1 MAILIDHIQNVIQSD
16 GVPNLILGL
25 SGTVVTINGDPV
37 STSTFNTG
45 TLVLQAVSAGYATTA
60 SLASYATTS
69 SIASTATSAALAY
82 SLVGGIGVASLAGSS
97 GTSVSGSTGAVTVW
111 FNTAT
116 LVASAVSAQ
125 SATTATSAAVA
136 YSLASTS
143 TTQVGFAVSAF
154 TATNAGFAYSFNTAT
169 LVASAV
175 TAQTLASS
183 SSFTVGYSNT
193 ATNIAGGTAGMIH
206 MQSTT
211 GTTSFINAG
220 TTGQLLQSA
229 GSTASFVSTTTL
241 QVGNAL
247 FAITATNAFF
257 ASTSTNA
264 FFASTSTNAAVAYAL
279 ASTSTTQV
287 GFAVSAF
294 TATSAAVAY
303 SLAST
308 STTQVGSAV
317 NSVYA
322 STATN
327 IAGGLTGWIHIQ
339 STTGTTSFINIGS
352 NGNILQSN
360 GSTATFVSTSTL
372 QVGFA
377 TSAFTATNA
386 FFASTSTNAAVAY
399 SLASTSTTQVGFAVN
414 AFTATS
420 AAIAYAVASTATL
433 QVGSALFAVTA
444 TSAAVAYSLASTST
458 TQVGFAV
465 SAFTATSAATAY
477 SWTGGTVPNAVTFNG
492 QVTFSGSATFV
503 NSTATLYT
511 DNILEIHTP
520 PGGMDAMWGLD
531 DGKDIG
537 FHFHYYKNSTDTNAA
552 LLLRNDSKYLEWF
565 QAGDDS
571 TSNGNSFTA
580 TTYGTFKT
588 GNIILANTTGTSSP
602 TTGALAVAGGVGI
615 GGNVYV
621 SGVVT
626 ATTFIGNLTGT
637 ASTATSAAVAYSLA
651 STSTTQVGFA
661 VNAFT
666 ATNAFFAS
674 TSTNAATAYT
684 LANTSTFQVGFAVNA
699 FTATSAATAYALV
712 NTSTFQVGFA
722 VNAFTA
728 TSAAIAYSV
737 ASTSSLQVG
746 SAVNAVYS
754 STATNIAGGLTG
766 WIHIQSTTGTTSFI
780 NIGSNGN
787 ILQSNGSTA
796 TFVSTSTLQVGFAT
810 SAFTATSA
818 ATSYTLA
825 NTSTFQVGFAGSSY
839 SATTAT
845 SAAVAYSIVNTS
857 TLQVGFAVN
866 AFTAT
871 SAAIAYSVASTSS
884 LQVGSAVNSV
894 YASTATNIAG
904 GLTGWIHIQSTTG
917 TTSFINIGS
926 NGNILQSN
934 GSTATFVS
942 TSTLQVGFATSAFT
956 ATSAAV
962 AYSLANTSTFQ
973 VGVAVTATYA
983 NISTNLAGA
992 SAGYIPIQSGTSA
1005 TSFINPGT
1013 AGDILRMQIGNTA
1026 TFVSTS
1032 TLQVGNALFAVTAT
1046 SAAVAYS
1053 LANTSTAQVGF
1064 AVSAFTAT
1072 SAAVAYSIVN
1082 TSTLQV
1088 GFAVSAFTA
1097 TSAALAYA
1105 VASTSTLQ
1113 VGSALFAVTA
1123 TSAATAYS
1131 LVNTSTA
1138 QVGFAV
1144 SAFTATSAATAY
1156 SLVNTSTSQVGFAVS
1171 AFTATSAA
1179 TAYNLANTTTFLVG
1193 NALTSVNATN
1203 ATNIANGTAGL
1214 IPIQSSAGVT
1224 SFINTGTVGYV
1235 LQMQTGNTA
1244 TWVSTSSLGIS
1255 GGGGATFTGGIVPN
1269 ATTVT
1274 NYFTVYS
1281 STSVTTRGVQEISGN
1296 ADGSFLAPNNSGV
1309 MLHITGQSGQPGRLY
1324 IDGQGTSNYSAVI
1337 GRKSR
1342 GTTASPTQVLAN
1354 DIVFRLGSTPYT
1366 DAAFPA
1372 ISTTRLDFLADELQ
1386 TVTTQGSRIEAWVT
1400 QLGTTSSS
1408 ISKQMTIATS
1418 GTVIW
1423 NTFTSVSTSTG
1434 ALQVAGGVGIGGAL
1448 YVGGNLYTRGVQVL
1462 PANIQEF
1469 TASASQTVFTVSGG
1483 YTVGTVVVV
1492 ANGIELGNADITA
1505 TNGTTVTLATA
1516 RNSGDIIRI
1525 KSGPASTDT
1534 GSASLKA
1541 FSIAMSVALG

>member
-1 MAILIDHIQNVIQSD
+1 MAILIDHIQNIIQSD
-16 GVPNLILGL
+16 GTPNLILGM
-25 SGTVVTINGDPV
+25 SGTVVTINGSEV

-45 TLVLQAVSAGYATTA
+45 TLVTQAVSAGYATTA

-69 SIASTATSAALAY
+69 SIATSAAYATTSSIASTATAAALAY
-82 SLVGGIGVASLAGSS
+82 SLVGGIGVSSLAGSS

-116 LVASAVSAQ
+116 QVANAVSAQ

-143 TTQVGFAVSAF
+143 TTQVGFAVNAF
-154 TATNAGFAYSFNTAT
+154 TATSAAFAYSFNTAT
-169 LVASAV
+169 LVANAV

-183 SSFTVGYSNT
+183 SSFTVGFANT
-193 ATNIAGGTAGMIH
+193 ATHIAAGAAGMIH
-206 MQSTT
+206 MQGST
-211 GTTSFINAG
+211 GTTTFINAG
-220 TTGQLLQSA
+220 TSGQLLQSQ

-247 FAITATNAFF
+247 FAISATSAGYATTSSLASYATTSSIATSAAYATTSSIASTATSA
-257 ASTSTNA
+257 
-264 FFASTSTNAAVAYAL
+264 AL
-279 ASTSTTQV
+279 AYSLVGGIGVSSLAGSSGTSVSGSTGAVTVWFNTATQV
-287 GFAVSAF
+287 ASAVSAQSAT

-303 SLAST
+303 SI
-308 STTQVGSAV
+308 V
-317 NSVYA
+317 N
-322 STATN
+322 
-327 IAGGLTGWIHIQ
+327 
-339 STTGTTSFINIGS
+339 
-352 NGNILQSN
+352 
-360 GSTATFVSTSTL
+360 TSTL

-377 TSAFTATNA
+377 VS
-386 FFASTSTNAAVAY
+386 
-399 SLASTSTTQVGFAVN
+399 

-465 SAFTATSAATAY
+465 NAFTATSAATAY
-477 SWTGGTVPNAVTFNG
+477 SWLGGTVPNAVTFGG

-503 NSTATLYT
+503 NSTSTLYT
-511 DNILEIHTP
+511 DNILEIHVP
-520 PGGMDAMWGLD
+520 VGGMDAMWGVD

-537 FHFHYYKNSTDTNAA
+537 FHFHYFKNSTDTNAA

-571 TSNGNSFTA
+571 TSNGNNFTA

-588 GNIILANTTGTSSP
+588 GSIILANTTGTSSP
-602 TTGALAVAGGVGI
+602 TTGAFTVAGGVGV
-615 GGNVYV
+615 GGNIYV

-637 ASTATSAAVAYSLA
+637 ASTATAAATAYSLA
-651 STSTTQVGFA
+651 NTSTTQVGFA
-661 VNAFT
+661 VN
-666 ATNAFFAS
+666 
-674 TSTNAATAYT
+674 
-684 LANTSTFQVGFAVNA
+684 
-699 FTATSAATAYALV
+699 
-712 NTSTFQVGFA
+712 
-722 VNAFTA
+722 
-728 TSAAIAYSV
+728 
-737 ASTSSLQVG
+737 
-746 SAVNAVYS
+746 
-754 STATNIAGGLTG
+754 
-766 WIHIQSTTGTTSFI
+766 
-780 NIGSNGN
+780 
-787 ILQSNGSTA
+787 
-796 TFVSTSTLQVGFAT
+796 
-810 SAFTATSA
+810 
-818 ATSYTLA
+818 
-825 NTSTFQVGFAGSSY
+825 
-839 SATTAT
+839 
-845 SAAVAYSIVNTS
+845 
-857 TLQVGFAVN
+857 
-866 AFTAT
+866 
-871 SAAIAYSVASTSS
+871 
-884 LQVGSAVNSV
+884 
-894 YASTATNIAG
+894 
-904 GLTGWIHIQSTTG
+904 
-917 TTSFINIGS
+917 
-926 NGNILQSN
+926 
-934 GSTATFVS
+934 
-942 TSTLQVGFATSAFT
+942 
-956 ATSAAV
+956 
-962 AYSLANTSTFQ
+962 
-973 VGVAVTATYA
+973 
-983 NISTNLAGA
+983 
-992 SAGYIPIQSGTSA
+992 
-1005 TSFINPGT
+1005 
-1013 AGDILRMQIGNTA
+1013 
-1026 TFVSTS
+1026 
-1032 TLQVGNALFAVTAT
+1032 
-1046 SAAVAYS
+1046 
-1053 LANTSTAQVGF
+1053 
-1064 AVSAFTAT
+1064 
-1072 SAAVAYSIVN
+1072 
-1082 TSTLQV
+1082 
-1088 GFAVSAFTA
+1088 AFTA

-1123 TSAATAYS
+1123 TSAAIAYS
-1131 LVNTSTA
+1131 LVNTSTFQA
-1138 QVGFAV
+1138 GFAV
-1144 SAFTATSAATAY
+1144 SAFTATSAAVAY
-1156 SLVNTSTSQVGFAVS
+1156 SLVNTSTFQAGFAVN

-1193 NALTSVNATN
+1193 NALNSVNATN
-1203 ATNIANGTAGL
+1203 ATNQTGGAAGM
-1214 IPIQSSAGVT
+1214 IQMQSAAGVS

-1255 GGGGATFTGGIVPN
+1255 GGGATFTGGTIPN
-1269 ATTVT
+1269 VTTVT

-1469 TASASQTVFTVSGG
+1469 TATASQTLFTVSGG

-1505 TNGTTVTLATA
+1505 TDGTTVTLATA

>member
-25 SGTVVTINGDPV
+25 SGTVVTINGDPI
-37 STSTFNTG
+37 STSTFNTS

-60 SLASYATTS
+60 SLASYATTAS
-69 SIASTATSAALAY
+69 LATYATTATIASYATTASLASYATTASIASTATSAATAYTLANT
-82 SLVGGIGVASLAGSS
+82 STFQVGFAGS
-97 GTSVSGSTGAVTVW
+97 AY
-111 FNTAT
+111 
-116 LVASAVSAQ
+116 
-125 SATTATSAAVA
+125 SATTATSAATA
-136 YSLASTS
+136 YSLANTS
-143 TTQVGFAVSAF
+143 TTQVGFAVNAF
-154 TATNAGFAYSFNTAT
+154 TATNAFFASTATNAGFAYSFNTAT

-220 TTGQLLQSA
+220 TAGQLLQSA

-241 QVGNAL
+241 QVG
-247 FAITATNAFF
+247 
-257 ASTSTNA
+257 
-264 FFASTSTNAAVAYAL
+264 
-279 ASTSTTQV
+279 
-287 GFAVSAF
+287 FAV
-294 TATSAAVAY
+294 
-303 SLAST
+303 
-308 STTQVGSAV
+308 
-317 NSVYA
+317 N
-322 STATN
+322 
-327 IAGGLTGWIHIQ
+327 
-339 STTGTTSFINIGS
+339 
-352 NGNILQSN
+352 
-360 GSTATFVSTSTL
+360 
-372 QVGFA
+372 
-377 TSAFTATNA
+377 
-386 FFASTSTNAAVAY
+386 ASTSTNAAVAY
-399 SLASTSTTQVGFAVN
+399 SLASTSTTQVGFAVS

-444 TSAAVAYSLASTST
+444 TNAAVAYSLASTST

-537 FHFHYYKNSTDTNAA
+537 FHMHYFKNGTDTNAA

-588 GNIILANTTGTSSP
+588 GSIILANTTGTSSP
-602 TTGALAVAGGVGI
+602 TTGAFTVAGGVGV
-615 GGNVYV
+615 GGNIYV

-661 VNAFT
+661 VSAFT
-666 ATNAFFAS
+666 ATSAAIAYSVAS
-674 TSTNAATAYT
+674 TATLQVGSALFAVTATSAAIAYS
-684 LANTSTFQVGFAVNA
+684 LVNTSTFQSGFAVNA
-699 FTATSAATAYALV
+699 FTATSAATAYSWTGGTVPNASTFSSLV
-712 NTSTFQVGFA
+712 TANGGLSLGSSPTYPLLIQGSQSSNIIINANMTMAFTGTAAYFFSAQHGLTPTTATVNTYYGMLFLPTLNNTSTYTQMYGNFSRLDAGASATTGSAVTTWVGFSSQNPFRNTGA
-722 VNAFTA
+722 QTTLTTHKGFEALDVTGMTA
-728 TSAAIAYSV
+728 TNVRGIDLGIVVGSNRFNVYAQGSASNYFNGSV
-737 ASTSSLQVG
+737 GIGTAGPNAKLDVVGSARFSGTATITDVTTSTSTGTGALVVAGGVGVGGSIYAASTSYIAGAQIIT
-746 SAVNAVYS
+746 
-754 STATNIAGGLTG
+754 TATIGSFAVTSSGYA
-766 WIHIQSTTGTTSFI
+766 TTS
-780 NIGSNGN
+780 S
-787 ILQSNGSTA
+787 LSAYATTSSLAAYATTA
-796 TFVSTSTLQVGFAT
+796 SSASYATTSSLASYAT
-810 SAFTATSA
+810 TASSASYATTASSASYATTSSIA
-818 ATSYTLA
+818 S
-825 NTSTFQVGFAGSSY
+825 
-839 SATTAT
+839 TAT

-857 TLQVGFAVN
+857 TLQVGFAVS

-871 SAAIAYSVASTSS
+871 SAAIAYSLV
-884 LQVGSAVNSV
+884 
-894 YASTATNIAG
+894 
-904 GLTGWIHIQSTTG
+904 
-917 TTSFINIGS
+917 
-926 NGNILQSN
+926 
-934 GSTATFVS
+934 
-942 TSTLQVGFATSAFT
+942 
-956 ATSAAV
+956 
-962 AYSLANTSTFQ
+962 
-973 VGVAVTATYA
+973 
-983 NISTNLAGA
+983 
-992 SAGYIPIQSGTSA
+992 
-1005 TSFINPGT
+1005 
-1013 AGDILRMQIGNTA
+1013 
-1026 TFVSTS
+1026 
-1032 TLQVGNALFAVTAT
+1032 
-1046 SAAVAYS
+1046 
-1053 LANTSTAQVGF
+1053 NTSTA
-1064 AVSAFTAT
+1064 
-1072 SAAVAYSIVN
+1072 
-1082 TSTLQV
+1082 QV

-1123 TSAATAYS
+1123 TSAAIAYS
-1131 LVNTSTA
+1131 LASTSTT

-1156 SLVNTSTSQVGFAVS
+1156 SLVNTSTAQVGFAVS

-1203 ATNIANGTAGL
+1203 ATNIAGGTAGM
-1214 IPIQSSAGVT
+1214 IHIQSAPGVT

-1255 GGGGATFTGGIVPN
+1255 GGTGGGTTFTGGIVPN
-1269 ATTVT
+1269 VTTVT
-1274 NYFTVYS
+1274 NYFTVFS

-1324 IDGQGTSNYSAVI
+1324 IDGQGTSNYAAVI

-1342 GTTASPTQVLAN
+1342 GTTAAPTQVAAD

-1400 QLGTTSSS
+1400 QLGTTSSA
-1408 ISKQMTIATS
+1408 ISKQLTIATS

-1423 NTFTSVSTSTG
+1423 NTFTSISTTTG
-1434 ALQVAGGVGIGGAL
+1434 ALQVRGGVGIGGNA
-1448 YVGGNLYTRGVQVL
+1448 YVGGDLYTRGVQVL
-1462 PANIQEF
+1462 PTNIQEF
-1469 TASASQTVFTVSGG
+1469 TATASQTIFTVAGG
-1483 YTVGTVVVV
+1483 YTTGTVVVV

-1516 RNSGDIIRI
+1516 RNAGDIIRI
-1525 KSGPASTDT
+1525 KSGPAS
-1534 GSASLKA
+1534 SASTNASLQA